1 MSGFRGKILRV
12 NLTNKTIQQEK
23 LDLDVATSFIGGS
36 GLAAYFFWQKI
47 KYKGII
53 PEALSPQNDLYFMT
67 GVLTGLP
74 SYCTARSNFC
84 ARSPLTGIWGESNI
98 GGKIGPALKFAGF
111 DGIIIEGSS
120 KTPVFLKINN
130 SNVEI
135 KDAQDYWGL
144 GTYETLE
151 RIQSEL
157 QDKKYEIVCIGP
169 AGENLVKYACIMTTG
184 GRAAGRTGMGAIMGL
199 KNLKAIAISGSNRKF
214 DLPLEFS
221 SISKQGYKAVQE
233 DFAAEVFSDFGTAG
247 YVDVALDLYGDMPIR
262 NWSKGVI
269 ENGKNLSGTTMS
281 ETILTGK
288 STCFRC
294 PIACGRKIE
303 IKTGKYKMKENDGPE
318 FETLASFGSNLE
330 ITNLEAVS
338 YANYL
343 ANDYGF
349 DTISSGSTIGV
360 LFDLVEKGIVPK
372 SDLPVDLSCKFGD
385 IASLLALLKLIAYR
399 KDIGEILAD
408 GSKALAEKYNNIDL
422 APQISGLESP
432 FHDPRAFSGLA
443 VVYATSPRG
452 ACHLNGDAYFA
463 QQGYQFPEIGV
474 DNFPTNRHSSEGVV
488 KPVTRLQS
496 YRQLYNAMGVCQ
508 FYNPPPSIIAK
519 LLSMALSEHILTS
532 DLITIGDRLF
542 SIKRL
547 INLELG
553 WKPSMEI
560 MPKVMMRKLDG
571 LTKGNVP
578 DLELQLEEWYGYRDY
593 DQKTGIPSKRELQRN
608 DLARFL

>member
-1 MSGFRGKILRV
+1 MSGFRGKVLRV
-12 NLTNKTIQQEK
+12 NLTNKSIQQEK
-23 LDLDVATSFIGGS
+23 LDFDVATSFIGGS
-36 GLAAYFFWQKI
+36 GLAAYYFWKKI
-47 KYKGII
+47 KHQGII
-53 PEALSPQNDLYFMT
+53 PDPLSPQNDLYFMT

-84 ARSPLTGIWGESNI
+84 ARSPLTGIWGEANI
-98 GGKIGPALKFAGF
+98 GGKIGPTLKFSGF

-120 KTPVFLKINN
+120 ETPVFLKINN

-135 KDAQDYWGL
+135 KDAQDFWGL

-184 GRAAGRTGMGAIMGL
+184 GRAAGRTGMGTVMGL

-221 SISKQGYKAVQE
+221 IISKQGYKAVQE
-233 DFAAEVFSDFGTAG
+233 DFATEVFSDFGTAG

-262 NWSKGVI
+262 NWSKGTI

-303 IKTGKYKMKENDGPE
+303 IETGKYKMKENDGPE
-318 FETLASFGSNLE
+318 FETLASLGSNLE

-372 SDLPVDLSCKFGD
+372 SDLPVNLSCKFGD
-385 IASLLALLKLIAYR
+385 ITSLLALLKLIAYR
-399 KDIGEILAD
+399 KGIGEPLAD
-408 GSKALAEKYNNIDL
+408 GSKALAEKYDNIDL
-422 APQISGLESP
+422 APQIAGLESP

-488 KPVTRLQS
+488 KPITRLQS

-508 FYNPPPSIIAK
+508 FYNPPPSTIAK
-519 LLSMALSEHILTS
+519 LLSMAMSEHILTS
-532 DLITIGDRLF
+532 DLVTIGDRLF

-547 INLELG
+547 INIELG
-553 WKPSMEI
+553 WNPSVEI
-560 MPKVMMRKLDG
+560 MPKVMLQKLDG
-571 LTKGNVP
+571 PTKGNVP

-593 DQKTGIPSKRELQRN
+593 DQKTGIPSKRELKRN
-608 DLARFL
+608 GLARFL